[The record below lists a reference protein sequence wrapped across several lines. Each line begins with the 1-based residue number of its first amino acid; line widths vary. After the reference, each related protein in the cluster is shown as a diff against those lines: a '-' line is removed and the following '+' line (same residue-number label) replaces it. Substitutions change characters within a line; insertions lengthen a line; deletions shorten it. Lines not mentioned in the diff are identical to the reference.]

1 MKRRTL
7 TLAACLG
14 LLVTSG
20 WLVTNPAWAGSYT
33 VDCADGSTRTCSG
46 THCAGNDDG
55 TNQRGYCQCSSGD
68 NSVDTKYCPARDGT
82 GIAMEE
88 GPVS

>member
-1 MKRRTL
+1 MKRRIL

-14 LLVTSG
+14 LLMTSS

-33 VDCADGSTRTCSG
+33 IDCADGSSRTCSG

-55 TNQRGYCQCSSGD
+55 AGTRGYCQCSSADG
-68 NSVDTKYCPARDGT
+68 SLTTKYCPVRDVA
-82 GIAMEE
+82 AMEE
-88 GPVS
+88 PPVN